1 MMSSTWY
8 ANKRMSG
15 RGGGRGRGVISSGIP
30 VYKSLPL
37 KDPDQPTLKSYP
49 DSSRAKKPQPA
60 LVTQTGTGTNLT
72 QGTEIQI

>member
-8 ANKRMSG
+8 ANKRESAVG
-15 RGGGRGRGVISSGIP
+15 GEGGRGAISPRIP

-37 KDPDQPTLKSYP
+37 KDPDQPTLRSYP
-49 DSSRAKKPQPA
+49 GPSRAKKPQPA